1 MKSEF
6 GKLGK
11 ADFWKGLIVALLTA
25 FFSSVVVVFQNGI
38 DFKTLNWFPVVSSTV
53 IAFCS
58 YILKN
63 LFTNSDDQFL
73 KIDKQNG

>member
-1 MKSEF
+1 MKSKF

-11 ADFWKGLIVALLTA
+11 NDFWKGLIIAILTA
-25 FFSSVVVVFQNGI
+25 IFSSIVVVFQNGT
-38 DFKTLNWFPVVSSTV
+38 DFKTLNWFPVLSSTV

-63 LFTNSDDQFL
+63 LFTNSNDEFL
-73 KIDKQNG
+73 KADKNG